1 MVEVET
7 QTASPFAG
15 SLLFEYVASYMY
27 EDDTPAAERRAQ
39 ALSLNRDLLRELL
52 GQEELRDLIDPDAL
66 AQIEADLQGLSERA
80 RARSADGLHD
90 LLRRVGDLTPDE
102 MALRV
107 EAPAEAPAMV
117 DALIAERRAVRV
129 RVGGEERVIAAEDA
143 GRYRDALGVM
153 TPAGLPD
160 AFLEPVPD
168 ALRSLIARYA
178 RTRGPFHTAEPAARY
193 DLPAGALEPVLGAL
207 ETGGTL
213 VRGELRPGGSGREWC
228 DAEVVR
234 RLRRASL
241 AALRKEIEPAD
252 PRALGRFLPDWQR
265 IDRPGGARGTDAL
278 REVLAGLQGL
288 ALPPAQWEAE
298 VLPRRLA
305 DYGPARLDE
314 LAARGEIVWVG
325 AGAGGVGGGRVAIL
339 FREDAPLIGPPPA
352 DPPPEGPVA
361 GALREALAGGASFWD
376 DLLVAAD
383 APREDVFTAL
393 WALVWAGEVTNDL
406 WLPLRAP
413 RRLPALTRPSA
424 GGVRRRRAGG
434 ARGAPSAVAG
444 RWSLAERLFRDAP
457 AADERR
463 RILAELLVER
473 HGVLTRSAVLSE
485 GVPGGYAARL
495 PGADRPGD
503 ARHRAPRLLRRRP
516 RRRPVRDAG
525 RGGAAARPARRPH
538 RRRPPRA
545 GARRRRPRPALR
557 RRRPVAEA
565 RGRPARRRARSAPR
579 WCWWTARPPSTWS
592 AAAAAS

>member
-107 EAPAEAPAMV
+107 EAPAQAPAMV

-129 RVGGEERVIAAEDA
+129 RVGGEARVIAAEDA

-168 ALRSLIARYA
+168 ALRSLLARYA

-193 DLPAGALEPVLGAL
+193 DLPAGALDPVLGAL
-207 ETGGTL
+207 ETDGTL

-252 PRALGRFLPDWQR
+252 PRPLGVSFPTGSASTAPAARAARTRCARCSPASRAWR
-265 IDRPGGARGTDAL
+265 CPRPSGRPRCCPAGWPTTARRAWTSWPRAARSCGWAQAPAASAA
-278 REVLAGLQGL
+278 AGSRSSS
-288 ALPPAQWEAE
+288 AKT
-298 VLPRRLA
+298 RRL
-305 DYGPARLDE
+305 
-314 LAARGEIVWVG
+314 V
-325 AGAGGVGGGRVAIL
+325 
-339 FREDAPLIGPPPA
+339 GPPPA

-424 GGVRRRRAGG
+424 GGLRRRRAGG

-485 GVPGGYAARL
+485 GVPGGYAAVYPALTDLETLGTVRRGYFVAGL
-495 PGADRPGD
+495 GGPSSRCRARSSGFGTCATRPSTATPTCWCSAPPTPPSPTAPPPRGRGA
-503 ARHRAPRLLRRRP
+503 RAP
-516 RRRPVRDAG
+516 
-525 RGGAAARPARRPH
+525 
-538 RRRPPRA
+538 
-545 GARRRRPRPALR
+545 
-557 RRRPVAEA
+557 
-565 RGRPARRRARSAPR
+565 PARRRARSGPR
-579 WCWWTARPPSTWS
+579 WSWWTARPPCTWS